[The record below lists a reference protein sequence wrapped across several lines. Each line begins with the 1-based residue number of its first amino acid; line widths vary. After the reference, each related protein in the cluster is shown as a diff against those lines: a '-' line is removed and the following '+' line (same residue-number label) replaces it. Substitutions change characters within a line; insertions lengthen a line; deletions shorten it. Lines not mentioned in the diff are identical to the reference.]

1 MNVYFSSS
9 SPLVCEGALL
19 IHIEPNG
26 PNYELKLQGEA
37 TPSATPTITTAT
49 TTAMPTYTA
58 AETTPTEAAVVT
70 STATAAI
77 REGSEST
84 RPREEEEE
92 EREDEGVLS
101 CNKRVLYW
109 GGVELSKSV

>member
-37 TPSATPTITTAT
+37 TPTATPITTT
-49 TTAMPTYTA
+49 VTTAMPTA
-58 AETTPTEAAVVT
+58 AKTTPTEAAVVT
-70 STATAAI
+70 STAMAVVG
-77 REGSEST
+77 EGSEST
-84 RPREEEEE
+84 RLGKEEEE
-92 EREDEGVLS
+92 EREDEGILS

-109 GGVELSKSV
+109 GGLELNKSV

>member
-19 IHIEPNG
+19 IHIKPNG

-49 TTAMPTYTA
+49 TTARPTA
-58 AETTPTEAAVVT
+58 VEATPTEAAVVM
-70 STATAAI
+70 STATAAV

-84 RPREEEEE
+84 RPGEEEG
-92 EREDEGVLS
+92 RENEGVLS

-109 GGVELSKSV
+109 SGVELSKSV